1 MTALFAGI
9 EQHGAA
15 LGSPHAPVTLVEYA
29 DLQCPY
35 CAAWARDTLP
45 SVVTEYVRNG
55 RVRLVFRGLAFL
67 GPDSDLALRMVI
79 AAGAHDK
86 LWNLVHELY
95 RRQGYENG
103 GWVAEELADAAS
115 AAGVDSRVLERVAW
129 SRATTRAVARSA
141 RAARTAGVEGTPS
154 FELGRTGGRLVLVQL
169 GSLRTEAI
177 RQALDAAL
185 RG

>member
-1 MTALFAGI
+1 M
-9 EQHGAA
+9 

-35 CAAWARDTLP
+35 CAAWARDALP
-45 SVVTEYVRNG
+45 SVVSEYVRQG

-67 GPDSDLALRMVI
+67 GPDSDLALRTVI

-86 LWNLVHELY
+86 LWNLVDELY
-95 RRQGYENG
+95 RRQGYENS
-103 GWVAEELADAAS
+103 GWVREELADAAG
-115 AAGVDSRVLERVAW
+115 AAGVDSRVLERIAW
-129 SRATTRAVARSA
+129 SRATARAVARSA
-141 RAARTAGVEGTPS
+141 RAARAAGVEGTPS
-154 FELGRTGGRLVLVQL
+154 FELGPTGGRLVPVQL
-169 GSLRTEAI
+169 GSLRPEGI